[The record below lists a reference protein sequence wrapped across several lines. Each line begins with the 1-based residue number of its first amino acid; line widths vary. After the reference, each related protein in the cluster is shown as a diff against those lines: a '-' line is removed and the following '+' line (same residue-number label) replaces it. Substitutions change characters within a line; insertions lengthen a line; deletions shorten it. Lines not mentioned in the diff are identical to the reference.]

1 MTATCPPS
9 AFPVA
14 DVVRDRLV
22 YAPGLRSVIL
32 RWIWGRPGPEEGW
45 RLQLPGDPEDQAL
58 RPPRRG
64 LGPDQIGAW
73 MDQTLTAHGWQRA
86 EATSWPPAT
95 LPRFVTT
102 MAVVPARSSTKTK
115 STSKK

>member
-1 MTATCPPS
+1 V
-9 AFPVA
+9 FPA
-14 DVVRDRLV
+14 GTDSTHDGHQIALHGSSRRHG

-32 RWIWGRPGPEEGW
+32 RWIWGRPGPEGGW
-45 RLQLPGDPEDQAL
+45 RLQLPGAPEDQAL

-64 LGPDQIGAW
+64 LNPEQVGVW

-95 LPRFVTT
+95 LPRFATT
-102 MAVVPARSSTKTK
+102 MAVIPAPAQ
-115 STSKK
+115 SKIE

>member
-1 MTATCPPS
+1 M
-9 AFPVA
+9 
-14 DVVRDRLV
+14 VRDRLV

-32 RWIWGRPGPEEGW
+32 RWIWGRPGLDGGW
-45 RLQLPGDPEDQAL
+45 RLQLPGATEDQAL

-64 LGPDQIGAW
+64 LAPEEVGAW

-86 EATSWPPAT
+86 EPTSWPPAT

-102 MAVVPARSSTKTK
+102 MAVIPTPPQ
-115 STSKK
+115 SKIE